1 MKASEAVVR
10 GQGLL
15 HVFSVYGCC
24 QRCLS
29 VLVAPVGIVSD
40 HHHDAISDAD
50 AEAVAVMLMLP
61 LVVVLLHGSRGGH
74 HHVRCNFDCDVACA
88 VSFCDCGRAP
98 SSGESWFTLVLLGG
112 EREKMR

>member
-50 AEAVAVMLMLP
+50 AEA
-61 LVVVLLHGSRGGH
+61 
-74 HHVRCNFDCDVACA
+74 CNFDCDVARA

-98 SSGESWFTLVLLGG
+98 SSGESWFTLVLLGDK
-112 EREKMR
+112 REKMR